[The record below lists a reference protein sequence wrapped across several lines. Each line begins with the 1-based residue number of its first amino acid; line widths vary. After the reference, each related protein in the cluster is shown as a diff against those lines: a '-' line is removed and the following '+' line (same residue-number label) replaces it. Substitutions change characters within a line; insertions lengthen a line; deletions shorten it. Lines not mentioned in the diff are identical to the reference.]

1 MTIEVSAKKVDDA
14 IKEGLK
20 TLGATIDQV
29 EVEVLSQGGLFKKA
43 KIKMT
48 VADADVPKEERP
60 TVEERPAQQ
69 QKPQPKKEQP
79 AAQPPK
85 PVSQKQP
92 PKEPQTQNNEPVQKP
107 AEGQKK
113 PKRERHDDA
122 VELTPEIVKRA
133 ETFLRSTLEK
143 MHVEAELK
151 IEEKGRELN
160 IDVVTD
166 NSAVIGYRGETLD
179 ALEYLT
185 SLSAG
190 KGDERYVKVRLDS
203 NNYRA
208 KREESLTALAKR
220 MADKCAATGR
230 KVTLESMSSAHR
242 RIIHAALG
250 DDDRVI
256 TKSEGKDP
264 NRRVV
269 ILPKR
274 K

>member
-14 IKEGLK
+14 IKEGLQ
-20 TLGATIDQV
+20 TLHTTIDQV
-29 EVEVLSQGGLFKKA
+29 QIEVISQGGLFKKA

-48 VADADVPKEERP
+48 VGDDAAPEA
-60 TVEERPAQQ
+60 TVEPAAEKVQAPQ
-69 QKPQPKKEQP
+69 EKKPAAPIQREPAKPQKAEAKEKAIEKRNAQNAPQPK
-79 AAQPPK
+79 AQ
-85 PVSQKQP
+85 
-92 PKEPQTQNNEPVQKP
+92 
-107 AEGQKK
+107 K
-113 PKRERHDDA
+113 PKREHKDDA
-122 VELTPEIVKRA
+122 VELTPEIVGRA
-133 ETFLRSTLEK
+133 EHFLKEVIRL
-143 MHVEAELK
+143 MNVEAELK
-151 IEEKGRELN
+151 IEEHGRELK
-160 IDVVTD
+160 IEVVTD

-190 KGDERYVKVRLDS
+190 KGDERYVKVRVDC

-220 MADKCAATGR
+220 MADKGANTGR
-230 KVTLESMSSAHR
+230 KVTLEAMSSAHR
-242 RIIHAALG
+242 RIIHATLG
-250 DDDRVI
+250 DDDRVV

>member
-14 IKEGLK
+14 IKEGLQ
-20 TLGATIDQV
+20 TLHTTIDQV
-29 EVEVLSQGGLFKKA
+29 QIEVISQGGLFKKA

-48 VADADVPKEERP
+48 VGDDAAPEA
-60 TVEERPAQQ
+60 TVEPAAEKVQAPQ
-69 QKPQPKKEQP
+69 EKKPAAPIQRAPQPK
-79 AAQPPK
+79 AQ
-85 PVSQKQP
+85 
-92 PKEPQTQNNEPVQKP
+92 
-107 AEGQKK
+107 K
-113 PKRERHDDA
+113 PKREHKDDA
-122 VELTPEIVKRA
+122 VELTPEIVGRA
-133 ETFLRSTLEK
+133 EHFLKEVIRL
-143 MHVEAELK
+143 MNVEAELK
-151 IEEKGRELN
+151 IEEHGRELK
-160 IDVVTD
+160 IEVVTD

-179 ALEYLT
+179 AIEYLT

-190 KGDERYVKVRLDS
+190 KGDERYVKVRVDC

-220 MADKCAATGR
+220 MADKCANTGR
-230 KVTLESMSSAHR
+230 KVTLEAMSSAHR
-242 RIIHAALG
+242 RIIHATLG
-250 DDDRVI
+250 DDDRVV